1 MEADRFNKAMK
12 TYEDSA
18 VKARASLSIVNIG
31 QGGIIALGLF
41 LIMGMAG
48 EDIARGK
55 MSIGD
60 FVVVNTFLLQLY
72 LPLNF
77 LGFVYREIRQSLLD
91 MGRMFALVDEKPDII
106 DQENA
111 YELKVKKEKLNLSM

>member
-1 MEADRFNKAMK
+1 MK

-41 LIMGMAG
+41 LVMGMAG
-48 EDIARGK
+48 EDMAKGN
-55 MSIGD
+55 MSVGD

-106 DQENA
+106 DQESA
-111 YELKVKKEKLNLSM
+111 YELRVKNGKIEFN

>member
-1 MEADRFNKAMK
+1 
-12 TYEDSA
+12 
-18 VKARASLSIVNIG
+18 
-31 QGGIIALGLF
+31 
-41 LIMGMAG
+41 MGMAG
-48 EDIARGK
+48 EDIAKGN
-55 MSIGD
+55 MSVGD

-111 YELKVKKEKLNLSM
+111 YELKVKKGKLNLLM